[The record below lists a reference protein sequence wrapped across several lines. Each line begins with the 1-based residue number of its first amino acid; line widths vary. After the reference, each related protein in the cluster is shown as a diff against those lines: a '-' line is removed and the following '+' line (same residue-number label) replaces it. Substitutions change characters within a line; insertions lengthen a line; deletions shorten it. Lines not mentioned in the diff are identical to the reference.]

1 VEVAFWLAASLVF
14 YAYAGY
20 PALIVLAAT
29 LRPRGVARRA
39 GHTPD
44 ATVLVVVNDEEAVIA
59 AKLDNLLC
67 LDYPKDR
74 LQIVVVSDGSIDR
87 TDEIVKD
94 YAARGVEL
102 MAVPGPRGK
111 AAALNQAVPHA
122 RGEMLVLTD
131 ARQPLAP
138 DAVRALASYLADPTV
153 GAVSGE
159 MHLVAPSEGGVKGVG
174 LYWNYEKLIRR
185 AESRFDSTVGVTG
198 AFYAVR
204 KELFVPLD
212 PRTIL
217 DDVALPME
225 IAMRGYRVVFAPE
238 ARAWDEVAATPSREY
253 RRKVRTL
260 AGNYQLVSL
269 RPALLDPLRNRLF
282 WQFVSHKMAR
292 LAVPFGLLATAAT
305 SLGLAL
311 LGSRLYLGIFA
322 LQALF
327 YALAAAGGLRAEW
340 GLTPVRILSLPH
352 TFVMMNLAAV
362 LSLRGFLGGTET
374 ANWKAPREARPAGDR
389 DARAAGAIDGGDEA
403 RP

>member
-94 YAARGVEL
+94 YEARGIEL

-238 ARAWDEVAATPSREY
+238 ARAWTRSPRPPPASIAARCGPWPATTSSCPCGPPCSTRCATGSSGSSSRTRWLASRFPSASSPLPRPASAWRSWEAGSIWASSLCRLSSMPWPRGVACAPSGVSRRCGSFHCPTPS
-253 RRKVRTL
+253 
-260 AGNYQLVSL
+260 
-269 RPALLDPLRNRLF
+269 
-282 WQFVSHKMAR
+282 
-292 LAVPFGLLATAAT
+292 
-305 SLGLAL
+305 
-311 LGSRLYLGIFA
+311 
-322 LQALF
+322 
-327 YALAAAGGLRAEW
+327 
-340 GLTPVRILSLPH
+340 
-352 TFVMMNLAAV
+352 
-362 LSLRGFLGGTET
+362 
-374 ANWKAPREARPAGDR
+374 
-389 DARAAGAIDGGDEA
+389 
-403 RP
+403 